1 MNLIQ
6 VTRHGDTFQWE
17 DHQKIIFPTFHHLL
31 LRITV
36 CYSITGSLQVNTSA
50 INIEVI
56 PTLSLPSVSVDI
68 SIESSAQNI
77 LFLLRL
83 HQIQFCP
90 APAQPGPR
98 LIYSP
103 VILLS
108 LALTLNLNVKYVAI
122 TFDIQ
127 SQFVSMMSY
136 CPGGRGSGSSRQSE
150 PPSNQCW
157 VHGERVD
164 ARLVDVR

>member
-1 MNLIQ
+1 MGTLFN
-6 VTRHGDTFQWE
+6 G
-17 DHQKIIFPTFHHLL
+17 KIIKKSFFRLFT
-31 LRITV
+31 IY
-36 CYSITGSLQVNTSA
+36 CWGSQS
-50 INIEVI
+50 VI
-56 PTLSLPSVSVDI
+56 YKQALIAGKHQYYKYWGNPHPVPSI
-68 SIESSAQNI
+68 SISIKSSAQNI
-77 LFLLRL
+77 LFLLRP

-90 APAQPGPR
+90 APAQPGPC